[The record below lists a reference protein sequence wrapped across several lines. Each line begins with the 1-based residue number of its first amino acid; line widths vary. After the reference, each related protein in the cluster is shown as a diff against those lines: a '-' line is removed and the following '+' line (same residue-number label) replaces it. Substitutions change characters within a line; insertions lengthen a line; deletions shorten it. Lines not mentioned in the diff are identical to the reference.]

1 MTRRRVV
8 VCCVC
13 LLVAGVRAA
22 AQAGAGSD
30 PTAPYFA
37 RDHVLD
43 VAVEMAPEDWDRLRA
58 QTRTLQDILGGDDCL
73 AQPVEDIFT
82 WFEAAVTVDGAA
94 YAEVGVRKKGFFG
107 SLSGEKPSLKLRFD
121 KYVDGRLLGGA
132 IDRMTLNNSL
142 QDASMISTCL
152 AYEVFAAAGLPAP
165 RCNFATVTV
174 NGADLGLY
182 VHVEEIKPPF
192 LARHFASVAGNL
204 YEGTLS
210 DFDPGWRGTF
220 EKKTN
225 EDADDWSDVD
235 AAVAAL
241 QDPSPAGLEALDAI
255 VDVDRF
261 LSFWATEVLVGHWDG
276 YAGNRNNYHFY
287 REPDGRFVFIP
298 WGVDAV
304 FETTDVPFDD
314 FESPP
319 SVNAHGVL
327 AHRLYRDEAGR
338 AAYAGRLRELLD
350 AVWDEEELLRSAG
363 ELAAVVQAHAPP
375 EAREEAADDAARVR
389 RFILKRRGEL
399 LADLEPE
406 PPDWPWP
413 LVDAV
418 DVCWG
423 EGSGVMTFE
432 VAFKTTWGT
441 KDSPNPFETGTIT
454 SLALDGTD
462 QPPGTAGATAGL
474 ANAEEAAEAGLE
486 DGAFLSVMR
495 LAADFSIAGFTVWL
509 PVDLLSAGTELT
521 IGEGGVGG
529 VQWTMPPGAAAPEDV
544 RPDRGGHAGVGRGRD
559 GTGGGDLGPA
569 LRRLRVRRSTRGRC
583 RCYDRSGHRGTGHQ
597 RGSRTGRPARL
608 GGAVQRCRCRPCP
621 GGLRDRRR
629 PEGRRQARPV
639 SGGPRDPGGRLS
651 PRGAGQGRLAGLCPG
666 QGRGIRHLDGRR
678 RLVRVGRLG
687 RGSGRCRHQ
696 LRPVAGRHRRLPD
709 REHPHA
715 RRSESSRSGRR
726 VAGSSRDVSRAVGLY
741 NHTGATSVA
750 AGTRSWYGKCRC
762 CRPCR

>member
-1 MTRRRVV
+1 MGRPAGRCAAL
-8 VCCVC
+8 CCVC
-13 LLVAGVRAA
+13 LLVAGARAA
-22 AQAGAGSD
+22 AQTAAD
-30 PTAPYFA
+30 PDPRAPWFA
-37 RDHVLD
+37 REHVLD
-43 VAVEMAPEDWDRLRA
+43 IAIELARPDWEDLRA
-58 QTRTLQDILGGDDCL
+58 RTRTLQDILGGDDCL
-73 AQPVEDIFT
+73 AEPVEDIFT
-82 WFEAAVTVDGAA
+82 WFEATVTVDGAA

-107 SLSGEKPSLKLRFD
+107 SLSSEKPSLKLRFD
-121 KYVDGRLLGGA
+121 KYVDGRLLGGV

-152 AYEVFAAAGLPAP
+152 AYEVFAAAGLPSP

-192 LARHFASVAGNL
+192 LARHFAGAAGNL

-225 EDADDWSDVD
+225 EAEDDWSDID
-235 AAVAAL
+235 AVIAAL

-261 LSFWATEVLVGHWDG
+261 LSFWATEVMVGHWDG
-276 YAGNRNNYHFY
+276 YAGNRNNYRFY
-287 REPDGRFVFIP
+287 REPDGRVVFIP

-304 FETTDVPFDD
+304 FHTTDVPFDD
-314 FESPP
+314 FVSPP

-350 AVWDEEELLRSAG
+350 AVWNEEELLRSAG
-363 ELAAVVQAHAPP
+363 ELAAIVQAHAAP
-375 EAREEAADDAARVR
+375 EAREKAADDTVRVR

-413 LVDAV
+413 LVDAA

-423 EGSGVMTFE
+423 EGNGVMRFE

-462 QPPGTAGATAGL
+462 QSPGTAGATAGL
-474 ANAEEAAEAGLE
+474 ANAKEAAEVGLE

-495 LAADFSIAGFTVWL
+495 LEADFSIEGITVWL
-509 PVDLLSAGTELT
+509 PVDLLSAGAELT
-521 IGEGGVGG
+521 IGESDVGG
-529 VQWTMPPGAAAPEDV
+529 VQWTMPPGAAAPEAYLPIV
-544 RPDRGGHAGVGRGRD
+544 AGTLELAAA
-559 GTGGGDLGPA
+559 GTE
-569 LRRLRVRRSTRGRC
+569 R
-583 RCYDRSGHRGTGHQ
+583 
-597 RGSRTGRPARL
+597 
-608 GGAVQRCRCRPCP
+608 GAVI
-621 GGLRDRRR
+621 
-629 PEGRRQARPV
+629 
-639 SGGPRDPGGRLS
+639 SGRLS
-651 PRGAGQGRLAGLCPG
+651 GAFGFGAPPVEERAAAPEAGLEIDAG
-666 QGRGIRHLDGRR
+666 LVINEVAAQGDPLDW
-678 RLVRVGRLG
+678 V
-687 RGSGRCRHQ
+687 
-696 LRPVAGRHRRLPD
+696 
-709 REHPHA
+709 E
-715 RRSESSRSGRR
+715 
-726 VAGSSRDVSRAVGLY
+726 LY
-741 NHTGATSVA
+741 NAADADLALADFVIADDLKDAGKRVPFPADLVIPAGGYLRVELDKDGWPGFALGKDEEIGVWTAGGALTASVDWA
-750 AGTRSWYGKCRC
+750 EGQADAGTSFARVPDADGEFRTVSTPTPGAPNQAEEGR
-762 CRPCR
+762 